1 MDIILNP
8 TNKCNFNCTFCLARK
23 LKNSTLSIDH
33 TIKLLKKYEKDLN
46 ILIIN
51 GGDPL
56 MMPPDYYE
64 KLLEYLNTL
73 DHKVFV
79 SFTTNL
85 LDWYL
90 NPKKWHKILSN
101 PNVGVLYSFSN
112 VTGQLYSIIDTELA
126 SNSTVIINFLRDHY
140 DLVSSDKASLQYC
153 FATPDK
159 SMVIT
164 TVKVSDSCFNINYT
178 FVY

>member
-1 MDIILNP
+1 MKKYFSIAIFSIMMAALTFLSSCGEDDLNP
-8 TNKCNFNCTFCLARK
+8 DDNQEQVMMEWTEPFHT
-23 LKNSTLSIDH
+23 KNSSVEDVKAYMASSMKSYRLVAETS
-33 TIKLLKKYEKDLN
+33 TTE
-46 ILIIN
+46 
-51 GGDPL
+51 
-56 MMPPDYYE
+56 
-64 KLLEYLNTL
+64 NTQL
-73 DHKVFV
+73 AY
-79 SFTTNL
+79 ST
-85 LDWYL
+85 
-90 NPKKWHKILSN
+90 SN

>member
-1 MDIILNP
+1 MKKYFSIAIFSIMMAAL
-8 TNKCNFNCTFCLARK
+8 TFLSSCGEDDLIPDDNQQQVMMEWTEPFHT
-23 LKNSTLSIDH
+23 KNSSVEDVKAYMASSMKSYRLVAETS
-33 TIKLLKKYEKDLN
+33 TTE
-46 ILIIN
+46 
-51 GGDPL
+51 
-56 MMPPDYYE
+56 
-64 KLLEYLNTL
+64 NTQL
-73 DHKVFV
+73 AY
-79 SFTTNL
+79 ST
-85 LDWYL
+85 
-90 NPKKWHKILSN
+90 SN

-153 FATPDK
+153 FATADQ

-164 TVKVSDSCFNINYT
+164 PVKVSDSCFNINYT

>member
-1 MDIILNP
+1 M
-8 TNKCNFNCTFCLARK
+8 
-23 LKNSTLSIDH
+23 
-33 TIKLLKKYEKDLN
+33 KKYFSLAIFTIMMAAPMFLSSCGEDE
-46 ILIIN
+46 LIS
-51 GGDPL
+51 DDSQEQV
-56 MMPPDYYE
+56 MMEWTEPFHV
-64 KLLEYLNTL
+64 KNTTVEDVKAFMASSMKGYRL
-73 DHKVFV
+73 VTETATAE
-79 SFTTNL
+79 SAQLAYSTN
-85 LDWYL
+85 
-90 NPKKWHKILSN
+90 N

-112 VTGQLYSIIDTELA
+112 ITGQLYSVIDTELTI
-126 SNSTVIINFLRDHY
+126 NSKVIINFLRDHY